1 MWNIFRFFM
10 YFIPHKTET
19 QFHEQHLMLFE
30 GVPMK
35 KLMIVSALAMCL
47 GVNAFAEDDGYGNDI
62 PPARQEGTVDDG
74 YGNKLPEYGQ
84 STTEYKSYGE
94 ARSSSGNSSEVPLRF
109 GVHFAVGLGS
119 YWDYPSELE
128 DYLGKNEW
136 IGVTFDLGGVFK
148 YRVNSL
154 LSIVPELNLGFNYT
168 AREVDRGSTRDYH
181 NYRVDE
187 VRTLFNI
194 NIPLT
199 LRLTPMPNL
208 YVEAG
213 GRVSFNLGTSHSG
226 DYFDENGES
235 IPNSEIELEKWEV
248 KTFVP
253 SIVAGL
259 GGSIGQFDF
268 GARLILDVGGIEKH
282 DKVED
287 VDDNGNAY
295 MIENNTKNWTIQL
308 LVNYYIN

>member
-1 MWNIFRFFM
+1 
-10 YFIPHKTET
+10 
-19 QFHEQHLMLFE
+19 
-30 GVPMK
+30 MK
-35 KLMIVSALAMCL
+35 KIMIASALALCL

-94 ARSSSGNSSEVPLRF
+94 ARSSSGKSSEAPVRF
-109 GVHFAVGLGS
+109 GGHFAVGLGS
-119 YWDYPSELE
+119 YWDFPS
-128 DYLGKNEW
+128 DYLGDNDW
-136 IGVTFDLGGVFK
+136 IGVTFDLGGVVK

-154 LSIVPELNLGFNYT
+154 LSVVPELNLGFNYT
-168 AREVDRGSTRDYH
+168 SREVASGTSWYYGDYKV
-181 NYRVDE
+181 NESRSLV
-187 VRTLFNI
+187 NI

-199 LRLTPMPNL
+199 LRLTPTPNL

-213 GRVSFNLGTSHSG
+213 GRISFNLTTDHKL
-226 DYFDENGES
+226 DYFDKDGES
-235 IPNSEIELEKWEV
+235 IDVPDWISKLDKWEV

-287 VDDNGNAY
+287 VDDNGN
-295 MIENNTKNWTIQL
+295 IFTVENNTKNWTVQL
-308 LVNYYIN
+308 LMNYYFN